1 MSDSA
6 FPQQPS
12 APNAADRIGPVALS
26 AQPSPVKGAAVPAPV
41 AQSVAAVSSVQPT
54 PVASPAPAASAQ
66 PQGAD
71 GQRTHV
77 HSSYIWLGGLK
88 TVVVLL
94 FAVGVS
100 IGSSLIGIIADEAFS
115 SDDFLIMTVVL
126 GVVAV
131 GGLVAIGLVFL
142 LTWWSWKHLY
152 YQVGPDEFTLYS
164 GIFNKKQVHVPYQRV
179 QSVDQQ
185 STLFQRIWG
194 VCTVRIETAGG
205 AANKAVVVPYVAKG
219 QAEWLRRELFARK
232 QVALAGRGQAVY
244 AAAGASMPAA
254 GVATP
259 APSDALALDGS
270 GNVLDAPAS
279 LWGEVG
285 GVFAGGS
292 VETGQVSYEYGL
304 SNRELVLTALS
315 NNTAFVVVAIG
326 LVATLGQVFTDVLP
340 LLFGSEDAA
349 IDFIVKESTGALGG
363 YVIAAGVGAFV
374 VAALVIWLV
383 SALSTCLSYGGF
395 KARRRDS
402 RIEVERGL
410 LQHQFSGVDVDRV
423 QSVVIRQSFV
433 RRLMGYCEL
442 SLGKVDSAAGENE
455 KGSNVSTNGLVI
467 HPFVKLSRVPSILRG
482 IIPEFADV
490 PTDPI
495 PVAPVALRRA
505 ILRRGFWQGA
515 GFWCAVVGGLC
526 VVFAPAV
533 ADALGEVPSDAG
545 EVLFAMSVV
554 AAGLLALGAVLF
566 VIEVVS
572 AVLWARESSF
582 AFNHHFMQVKNG
594 GLSQQTTIFPRKKI
608 QFAYTRTNPFQR
620 LARTATIV
628 VATAAGVGGTN
639 VSLID
644 AKSECA
650 QEWLEWVK
658 PGGNR

>member
-12 APNAADRIGPVALS
+12 APNAADRIGPVAPS
-26 AQPSPVKGAAVPAPV
+26 AQPSPVTGTA
-41 AQSVAAVSSVQPT
+41 
-54 PVASPAPAASAQ
+54 APAR

-100 IGSSLIGIIADEAFS
+100 MGSSLIGIIADEAFS

-131 GGLVAIGLVFL
+131 GGLVTIGLVFL

-185 STLFQRIWG
+185 ATLFQRIWG

-232 QVALAGRGQAVY
+232 QVALAGRGQTAFD
-244 AAAGASMPAA
+244 AASGTTPN
-254 GVATP
+254 P
-259 APSDALALDGS
+259 APSSSGALALDGS

-285 GVFAGGS
+285 GVFAGGP
-292 VETGQVSYEYGL
+292 VETGRVSYEYGL

-326 LVATLGQVFTDVLP
+326 LVATLGQVFGDVLP

-349 IDFIVKESTGALGG
+349 LDFIVKESTGALGG
-363 YVIAAGVGAFV
+363 YVIAAGVGAFI
-374 VAALVIWLV
+374 VASLVIWLV
-383 SALSTCLSYGGF
+383 SGLSTCLSYGGF

-410 LQHQFSGVDVDRV
+410 LQHRFSGVDVERV
-423 QSVVIRQSFV
+423 QSVVIRQSFI

-455 KGSNVSTNGLVI
+455 KNSNVSTNGLVI
-467 HPFVKLSRVPSILRG
+467 HPFVKLTRVPDILQG

-515 GFWCAVVGGLC
+515 GFWCAVAGGL
-526 VVFAPAV
+526 VVAFAPAM
-533 ADALGEVPSDAG
+533 ADAIADVPSDTG
-545 EVLFAMSVV
+545 EVLFVLSIV
-554 AAGLLALGAVLF
+554 AAALLALGAVLF

-582 AFNHHFMQVKNG
+582 AFNSRFMQVRNG
-594 GLSQQTTIFPRKKI
+594 GLSRQTTVFPRRKI

-620 LARTATIV
+620 LARTSTV
-628 VATAAGVGGTN
+628 VAVTAAGVGGTSI
-639 VSLID
+639 SLID
-644 AKSECA
+644 AKAEQA
-650 QEWLEWVK
+650 QEWLEWAK